1 MSKASAD
8 PAHSIA
14 SDIPRSNTLMDPV
27 PDFRMVQFLSTRD
40 VATRPVVR
48 ACFFGLAVR
57 RSEPV
62 DPDILPPFRL
72 KKL

>member
-1 MSKASAD
+1 
-8 PAHSIA
+8 
-14 SDIPRSNTLMDPV
+14 MDPV